1 MGRPLG
7 RARAWHAGARR
18 SPAAALIAGAAT
30 LGAGALAAGAAGLL
44 AERALARVPDARLRT
59 ALGGLLLK
67 PAFAVRALLAAGGAV
82 ERALGRGDLPEAR
95 RLLAWHLVSRDTA
108 HLTAS
113 EVAGAAIESLAENLG
128 DGVVAPLLAHAAGGL
143 ALAYAHRFVNTADA
157 MLGYRTPE
165 LEWFGKAAAR
175 ADDALNL
182 APARLAAL
190 LVALAAP
197 AGGGSTRRA
206 LGAARADARRTPSPN
221 AGWPMAA
228 MAGALGVRL
237 DKRGAAADGAGRLYV
252 LHAAGRAPVAGD
264 LARARR
270 VVGAAVALAAAAA
283 VALEGR
289 RR

>member
-1 MGRPLG
+1 WHA
-7 RARAWHAGARR
+7 RARP
-18 SPAAALIAGAAT
+18 SPAVALLAGAAA
-30 LGAGALAAGAAGLL
+30 LGAGALTAGAAGRL
-44 AERALARVPDARLRT
+44 AERGLARVADARLR
-59 ALGGLLLK
+59 AVLGGLLLK
-67 PAFAVRALLAAGGAV
+67 PAFSVRALLAAGGAV
-82 ERALGRGDLPEAR
+82 ERALRSGDLAAAR

-108 HLTAS
+108 RLTAS

-143 ALAYAHRFVNTADA
+143 ALAYAYRFVNTADA

-165 LEWFGKAAAR
+165 LEWFGKVAAR

-182 APARLAAL
+182 APARIAAS

-197 AGGGSTRRA
+197 AGGGSIRRA
-206 LGAARADARRTPSPN
+206 LGTALADAGRTPSPN

-237 DKRGAAADGAGRLYV
+237 DKRGGVSENGERLYV
-252 LHAAGRAPVAGD
+252 LNAAGRAPGVGD

-270 VVGAAVALAAAAA
+270 VVGAAAGLAAAL
-283 VALEGR
+283 VV
-289 RR
+289 